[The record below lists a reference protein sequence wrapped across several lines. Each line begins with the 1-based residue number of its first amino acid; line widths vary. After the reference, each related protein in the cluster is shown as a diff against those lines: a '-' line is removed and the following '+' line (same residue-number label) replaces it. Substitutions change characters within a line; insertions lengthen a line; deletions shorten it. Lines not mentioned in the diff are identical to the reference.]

1 MVELVYT
8 AVYQT
13 AALSGIVGSS
23 PTVRTLAT
31 AFYQLKRYFAPS
43 FRSRRGTP
51 Q

>member
-1 MVELVYT
+1 MVELAYT

-13 AALSGIVGSS
+13 AALSRIVGSS